1 MNKLLLNKG
10 SPSLLGHKVSGL
22 KIIKG
27 IQRGEAW
34 EPLFSETYLGPRL
47 CNQTDQSC
55 IEPWRHLVQ
64 PKKERRWPNRGRG
77 ERQVQPAERSVS
89 GALVTLQLQG
99 GTSEGPVQEND
110 TSKDVFLE

>member
-1 MNKLLLNKG
+1 MNELLLNKG

-55 IEPWRHLVQ
+55 IEYPGTLEAFSTAEKREEVARLRQGREAGTACRALCVWCFGYT
-64 PKKERRWPNRGRG
+64 PPARGD
-77 ERQVQPAERSVS
+77 Q
-89 GALVTLQLQG
+89 
-99 GTSEGPVQEND
+99 
-110 TSKDVFLE
+110 